1 MTMSDGAAKKPLG
14 EKLTDLIVGLK
25 ENWNVPKPGEYTSI
39 KEFLFYCLG
48 IMGVC
53 GFTFICN
60 DTVAFT
66 ATYLCGSIFEI
77 KMMDFTI
84 ITFISLAVKYL
95 TLYVES
101 ISMTIFENLGHLS
114 KEKTR
119 KAILAYAVCL
129 AAGVVCYFIPSEP
142 FEVII
147 KGLPQL
153 VGNIL
158 VITGIGGPVNWFL
171 RYKFCT
177 KYGRYKP
184 FLVTYG
190 IPIAVITCLIPFVP
204 TTLPYTTKLV
214 VLHFLFTLR
223 SRFSALYYDNPKA
236 IVALLTPNSVER
248 QKYYSFGA
256 IFLGGLRSIFRIIFP
271 IMIAS
276 TGGYL
281 SVKSYQLFVP
291 ILSVFSFGMAFFM
304 IGVKERVASNRG
316 TTPKVE
322 FGKSAKSLLRNKYF
336 WIVNIAGVL
345 GLWNAIADG
354 VINYTLIYSLRI
366 EWIVGIASI
375 AGITSSLGNIA
386 IPFLIK
392 RFEKRTIIIWMRAI
406 WALITAGYLLGLHFD
421 NSVWILLFFIFL
433 RSGISAGCG
442 GLTDGLN
449 ADILDYHQWKTGER
463 ADNMINIF
471 GWFTTPVSTALG
483 FVAPALLKMVG
494 FTSDWDVLF
503 DSFIFGRAMRIYVY
517 LGIVGLILCTI
528 PFFWYDLTREKHD
541 FYVAEIAAREAAAKE
556 VPAE

>member
-1 MTMSDGAAKKPLG
+1 MSDGAAKKPLG

-119 KAILAYAVCL
+119 RAIIAYAVCL
-129 AAGVVCYFIPSEP
+129 GAGVVCYFIPSAP

-256 IFLGGLRSIFRIIFP
+256 IFLGGLRSVFRIVFP

-304 IGVKERVASNRG
+304 IGVKERVASNRE

-392 RFEKRTIIIWMRAI
+392 RFEKRTIIIWMRAV

>member
-1 MTMSDGAAKKPLG
+1 MSDGAAKKPLG

-119 KAILAYAVCL
+119 KAIIAYAVCL
-129 AAGVVCYFIPSEP
+129 GAGVVCYFIPSAP

-256 IFLGGLRSIFRIIFP
+256 IFLGGLRSVFRIVFP

-304 IGVKERVASNRG
+304 IGVKERVASNRE

-322 FGKSAKSLLRNKYF
+322 FGKSAKSLLKNKYF

-392 RFEKRTIIIWMRAI
+392 RFEKRTIIIWMRAV

>member
-1 MTMSDGAAKKPLG
+1 MSDGAAKKPLG

-119 KAILAYAVCL
+119 KAIIAYAVCL
-129 AAGVVCYFIPSEP
+129 GAGVVCYFIPSAP

-304 IGVKERVASNRG
+304 IGVKERVASNRE

-392 RFEKRTIIIWMRAI
+392 RFEKRTIIIWMRAV

>member
-1 MTMSDGAAKKPLG
+1 MSDGAAKKPLG

-119 KAILAYAVCL
+119 KAIVAYAVCL
-129 AAGVVCYFIPSEP
+129 GAGVVCYFIPSAP

-256 IFLGGLRSIFRIIFP
+256 IFLGGLRSVFRIVFP

-304 IGVKERVASNRG
+304 IGVKERVASNRE

-322 FGKSAKSLLRNKYF
+322 FGKSAKSLLKNKYF

-392 RFEKRTIIIWMRAI
+392 RFEKRTIIIWMRAV

>member
-1 MTMSDGAAKKPLG
+1 MSDGAAKKPLG

-119 KAILAYAVCL
+119 KAIIAYAVCL
-129 AAGVVCYFIPSEP
+129 GAGVVCYFIPSEP

-204 TTLPYTTKLV
+204 TTLPYTTRLV

-256 IFLGGLRSIFRIIFP
+256 IFLGGLRSVFRIVFP

-304 IGVKERVASNRG
+304 IGVKERVASNRE

-322 FGKSAKSLLRNKYF
+322 FGKSAKSLLKNKYF

-392 RFEKRTIIIWMRAI
+392 RFEKRTIIIWMRAV

-517 LGIVGLILCTI
+517 LGIVGLVLCTI

>member
-1 MTMSDGAAKKPLG
+1 MSDGAAKKPLG

-119 KAILAYAVCL
+119 KAIIAYAVCL
-129 AAGVVCYFIPSEP
+129 GAGVVCYFIPSAP

-304 IGVKERVASNRG
+304 IGVKERVASNRE

-322 FGKSAKSLLRNKYF
+322 FGKSAKSLLKNKYF

-392 RFEKRTIIIWMRAI
+392 RFEKRTIIIWMRAV

-517 LGIVGLILCTI
+517 LGIVGLVLCTI

-556 VPAE
+556 VPAK

>member
-1 MTMSDGAAKKPLG
+1 MSDGAAKKPLG

-119 KAILAYAVCL
+119 KAIIAYAVCL
-129 AAGVVCYFIPSEP
+129 GAGVVCYFIPSAP

-304 IGVKERVASNRG
+304 IGVKERVASNRE

-322 FGKSAKSLLRNKYF
+322 FGKSAKSLLKNKYF

-392 RFEKRTIIIWMRAI
+392 RFEKRTIIIWMRAV

>member
-1 MTMSDGAAKKPLG
+1 MSDGAAKKPLG

-119 KAILAYAVCL
+119 KAIIAYAVCL
-129 AAGVVCYFIPSEP
+129 GAGVVCYFIPSAP

-256 IFLGGLRSIFRIIFP
+256 IFLGGLRSVFRIVFP

-304 IGVKERVASNRG
+304 IGVKERVASNRE

-322 FGKSAKSLLRNKYF
+322 FGKSAKSLLKNKYF

-392 RFEKRTIIIWMRAI
+392 RFEKRTIIIWMRAV

-517 LGIVGLILCTI
+517 LGIVGLVLCTI

-556 VPAE
+556 VPAK

>member
-1 MTMSDGAAKKPLG
+1 MSDGAAKKPLG

-39 KEFLFYCLG
+39 KEYLFYCLG

-119 KAILAYAVCL
+119 RAIIAYAVCL
-129 AAGVVCYFIPSEP
+129 GAGVVCYFIPSAP

-256 IFLGGLRSIFRIIFP
+256 IFLGGLRSVFRIVFP

-304 IGVKERVASNRG
+304 IGVKERVASNRE

-392 RFEKRTIIIWMRAI
+392 RFEKRTIIIWMRAV

>member
-1 MTMSDGAAKKPLG
+1 MSDGAAKKPLG

-119 KAILAYAVCL
+119 KAIIAYAICL
-129 AAGVVCYFIPSEP
+129 GAGVICYFIPSEP

-184 FLVTYG
+184 FLVAYG

-304 IGVKERVASNRG
+304 IGVKERVASNRE

-556 VPAE
+556 VSAE

>member
-1 MTMSDGAAKKPLG
+1 MSDGAAKKPLG

-119 KAILAYAVCL
+119 RAIIAYAVCL
-129 AAGVVCYFIPSEP
+129 GAGVVCYFIPSAP

-256 IFLGGLRSIFRIIFP
+256 IFLGGLRSVFRIVFP

-304 IGVKERVASNRG
+304 IGVKERVASNRE

-322 FGKSAKSLLRNKYF
+322 FGKSAKSLLKNKYF

-392 RFEKRTIIIWMRAI
+392 RFEKRTIIIWMRAV

-517 LGIVGLILCTI
+517 LGIVGLVLCTI

-556 VPAE
+556 VPAK

>member
-1 MTMSDGAAKKPLG
+1 MSDGAAKKPLG

-119 KAILAYAVCL
+119 KAIIAYAVCL
-129 AAGVVCYFIPSEP
+129 GAGVVCYFIPSAP

-256 IFLGGLRSIFRIIFP
+256 IFLGGLRSVFRIVFP

-304 IGVKERVASNRG
+304 IGVKERVASNRE

-322 FGKSAKSLLRNKYF
+322 FGKSAKSLLKNKYF

-392 RFEKRTIIIWMRAI
+392 RFEKRTIIIWMRAV

-517 LGIVGLILCTI
+517 LGIVGLVLCTI

>member
-119 KAILAYAVCL
+119 KAIIAYAVCL
-129 AAGVVCYFIPSEP
+129 GAGVVCYFIPSAP

-304 IGVKERVASNRG
+304 IGVKERVASNRE

-392 RFEKRTIIIWMRAI
+392 RFEKRTIIIWMRAV

>member
-1 MTMSDGAAKKPLG
+1 MSDGAAKKPLG

-119 KAILAYAVCL
+119 KAIIAYAVCL
-129 AAGVVCYFIPSEP
+129 GAGVVCYFIPSAP

-256 IFLGGLRSIFRIIFP
+256 IFLGGLRSVFRIVFP

-304 IGVKERVASNRG
+304 IGVKERVASNRE

-322 FGKSAKSLLRNKYF
+322 CGKSAKSLLKNKYF

-392 RFEKRTIIIWMRAI
+392 RFEKRTIIIWMRAV

-517 LGIVGLILCTI
+517 LGIVGLVLCTI

-556 VPAE
+556 VPAK